1 MIAWGF
7 YGVGLSCIIRICM
20 PMIRTLFTL
29 AWVCFCTCIEVCG
42 VQYEEGRAR
51 HRGVVL
57 ASTSLPDARSQPWC
71 VWMTTM
77 RDDGDAMRD
86 VETRAR
92 GGVSIVD

>member
-1 MIAWGF
+1 
-7 YGVGLSCIIRICM
+7 
-20 PMIRTLFTL
+20 
-29 AWVCFCTCIEVCG
+29 
-42 VQYEEGRAR
+42 
-51 HRGVVL
+51 
-57 ASTSLPDARSQPWC
+57 LPDARSQPWC